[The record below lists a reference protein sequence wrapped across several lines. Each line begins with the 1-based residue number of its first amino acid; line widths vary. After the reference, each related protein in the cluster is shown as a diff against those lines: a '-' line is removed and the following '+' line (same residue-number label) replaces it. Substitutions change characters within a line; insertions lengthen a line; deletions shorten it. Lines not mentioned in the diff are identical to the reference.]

1 MDPATTARRSLEG
14 LSLGDAF
21 GERWFPL
28 FRPPRQAYAEIRAR
42 RTPPEPHWY
51 WTDDTAMALG
61 VLRVLDGH
69 GEIRRTL
76 LRLHREPDFWFQLV
90 CELFGGGGSAGKGEA
105 MRVAPSGA
113 WFHTCPDRVAEQTVR
128 STEVTHAHP
137 EDLKVRLTAASVRRE
152 PTLEAVTTG
161 TPDSTVREGPVRADD
176 TVPFALWCAARHSGD
191 LVSALWAA
199 AEGLGDVDTA
209 CAIAGGVV
217 AARTGVEGVPGV
229 WLERREA
236 LAGVGGR
243 V

>member
-28 FRPPRQAYAEIRAR
+28 FRPP
-42 RTPPEPHWY
+42 
-51 WTDDTAMALG
+51 
-61 VLRVLDGH
+61 
-69 GEIRRTL
+69 
-76 LRLHREPDFWFQLV
+76 
-90 CELFGGGGSAGKGEA
+90 
-105 MRVAPSGA
+105 
-113 WFHTCPDRVAEQTVR
+113 
-128 STEVTHAHP
+128 
-137 EDLKVRLTAASVRRE
+137 
-152 PTLEAVTTG
+152 
-161 TPDSTVREGPVRADD
+161 
-176 TVPFALWCAARHSGD
+176 PFALWCAARHSGD

-217 AARTGVEGVPGV
+217 AARTGVEGVPVV